1 MTSFERFNGDPD
13 FHNFLKLIQPD
24 IKKIWQKSFI
34 IKDSWGVI
42 MNKGDS
48 TDCHSHQEATA
59 FCGILYLTSGGPGT
73 SFPEIKNVINSVK
86 GRFILFNPIMKHF
99 VAKSNVEKRFSLA
112 FNMIDV
118 KDWDN
123 TNISITI

>member
-42 MNKGDS
+42 MNEGDS
-48 TDCHSHQEATA
+48 TDYHSHEGVH
-59 FCGILYLTSGGPGT
+59 CILWRSLSYLWWTRH
-73 SFPEIKNVINSVK
+73 K
-86 GRFILFNPIMKHF
+86 
-99 VAKSNVEKRFSLA
+99 FSR
-112 FNMIDV
+112 N
-118 KDWDN
+118 
-123 TNISITI
+123 